1 MKNFFI
7 TIGAVAFVGL
17 CSALSGLWSGM
28 LYFALVGIIATLI
41 YWIVVLIINYKH
53 EYYTLFN
60 ERFNLYVAKLINYS
74 SITRDDIEKNTQVYV
89 KKFKRTLLDEKIR
102 QIMIMAVMAVII
114 IICVSLIFSGKL
126 S

>member
-89 KKFKRTLLDEKIR
+89 KKFKRTLLGEKIR